1 MWFQKV
7 FGNRLLRRWR
17 REDGLPKCNVDV
29 DSEYYCQKC
38 DDMATWRTEV
48 HGCNLPRVEAHSGS
62 QYGPAVG
69 VSVLVAMKITG
80 HRTDL
85 MFRRYPIVDEEQ
97 TREAL
102 VKTQAYLAASA
113 TRKTLVMKWKT
124 RTLRAHSVAIE

>member
-1 MWFQKV
+1 
-7 FGNRLLRRWR
+7 
-17 REDGLPKCNVDV
+17 
-29 DSEYYCQKC
+29 
-38 DDMATWRTEV
+38 
-48 HGCNLPRVEAHSGS
+48 
-62 QYGPAVG
+62 VG

-113 TRKTLVMKWKT
+113 TRKTLVMK
-124 RTLRAHSVAIE
+124 